1 MNGVLTSLG
10 LVLLFVLIG
19 GYFSGSELALLTLRD
34 SQAERLPGRRG
45 ARVRKLRDDSSRFLA
60 SVQVGVTF
68 AGFFASAYGGSTLS
82 EPLSAVLTRFGVPA
96 APTVA
101 FVAVTA
107 FISYLSLVLGELVP
121 KRLALQRAEGFAMFV
136 APVLDVVSKVTR
148 PVVWLLSVS
157 TNVLVRMLGLDPRAG
172 GDDVTEEEL
181 RDMVSTHGEL
191 GAEERRVLTDVFG
204 AADRQLSTVMVPRTE
219 VEFLAA
225 ETPLAEA
232 AREVIDKPHSR
243 YPVTGS
249 TVDDVVGVVHVRD
262 LFTAALRDQGGRTV
276 GDLARPVPLLPGS
289 KPVLAALTEMRA
301 NRTHLAVVVDEYGG
315 TDGIVTMEDILEELV
330 GEIEDEYDPADTHP
344 DATEFDGLLHRD
356 ELAER
361 TGIVLPE
368 GPYETLAGFVQTA
381 LGRVPVAGDV
391 VEEHGHRFT
400 VVEMDGRR
408 VAQVRIAPP
417 TPVPADA
424 DVESTGAGV
433 GTRSPAVAPER

>member
-19 GYFSGSELALLTLRD
+19 GYFSGSELAVLTLRD
-34 SQAERLPGRRG
+34 SQVERLPGRRG
-45 ARVRKLRDDSSRFLA
+45 DRVRKLRGDSSRFLA

-82 EPLSAVLTRFGVPA
+82 EPLGSLLTGVGVPA
-96 APTVA
+96 GAAGTLA
-101 FVAVTA
+101 FVGVTA

-121 KRLALQRAEGFAMFV
+121 KRLALQRAEGFALFV
-136 APVLDVVSKVTR
+136 APVLDVVAMITR

-157 TNVLVRMLGLDPRAG
+157 TNVVVRMLGLDPAAG
-172 GDDVTEEEL
+172 GEDVTEEEL

-204 AADRQLSTVMVPRTE
+204 AADRQLSSVMVPRTE

-225 ETPLAEA
+225 DLPLHEA
-232 AREVIDKPHSR
+232 ARGVLDKPHSR
-243 YPVTGS
+243 YPVTGA

-262 LFTAALRDQGGRTV
+262 LLTAALHDQGGRTV
-276 GDLARPVPLLPGS
+276 GDLARPVPMLPGS
-289 KPVLAALTEMRA
+289 KPVLASLTEMRA

-330 GEIEDEYDPADTHP
+330 GEIEDEYDPAAETPHS
-344 DATEFDGLLHRD
+344 TEFDGLLHRD

-361 TGIVLPE
+361 SGILLPE

-381 LGRVPVAGDV
+381 LGRVPEVDAT
-391 VEEHGHRFT
+391 VEAHGHRFT
-400 VVEMDGRR
+400 VVAMDGRR
-408 VAQVRIAPP
+408 VARVRIAPP
-417 TPVPADA
+417 TPTPEDPPVAQSSG
-424 DVESTGAGV
+424 STV
-433 GTRSPAVAPER
+433 TTER